1 MVEVPMLAF
10 ILETVIIIIG
20 GVWTVA
26 SIKSTTEIL
35 NNTIQSL
42 KETVVA
48 LKITLDEIDKKQD
61 DHETRIRILE
71 EFGSGN
77 GRHKKESL

>member
-1 MVEVPMLAF
+1 MVEIPTIAF
-10 ILETVIIIIG
+10 LVETLMIIIG

-42 KETVVA
+42 KETVLA
-48 LKITLDEIDKKQD
+48 LKITLDEMDKKQD
-61 DHETRIRILE
+61 DHETRLRILE
-71 EFGSGN
+71 KFGGGN
-77 GRHKKESL
+77 GRHKKEIN